1 MEALSVKASFF
12 PRLIARL
19 APAIVA
25 LALVVISGCVTN
37 DDSSMPWAAPAPGEG
52 NIPLPSSLLRE

>member
-1 MEALSVKASFF
+1 MEALSVKATFF
-12 PRLIARL
+12 PRIIARL

-25 LALVVISGCVTN
+25 LALAALCGCVTN

-52 NIPLPSSLLRE
+52 NIPLPSSFLRE